1 MTVKVHIIIFGSRLF
16 SLLYSDSLALQLT
29 YQNHNYNGCG
39 CENEFLIH
47 IYGVVLLQK
56 GQ

>member
-1 MTVKVHIIIFGSRLF
+1 MTVKVHIIIFGNRLF
-16 SLLYSDSLALQLT
+16 SLLYSDSLVLQLT
-29 YQNHNYNGCG
+29 YQNHNDNGCR